1 MKYGVL
7 VTALLLVACAAPSP
21 TSEQQTIYP
30 TSNLGGVM
38 TYTDPETKCEYLIT
52 SSGGIT
58 PRMAK
63 TYTLE
68 DYGKQKGC

>member
-1 MKYGVL
+1 MKYAIL
-7 VTALLLVACAAPSP
+7 VAALLLGACAAPS
-21 TSEQQTIYP
+21 TTLEQQTIYP

-63 TYTLE
+63 TYAPE
-68 DYGKQKGC
+68 DYDKQKGC